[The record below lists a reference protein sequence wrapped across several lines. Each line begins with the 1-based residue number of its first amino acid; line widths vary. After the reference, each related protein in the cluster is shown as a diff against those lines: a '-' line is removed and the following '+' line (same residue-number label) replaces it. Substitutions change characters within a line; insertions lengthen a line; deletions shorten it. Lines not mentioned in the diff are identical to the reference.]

1 MWPKA
6 VLGAMMFLLILQS
19 NTSQGQ
25 GDGTTSSS
33 SSSSSSMSSTT
44 VTVTVT
50 STVTPNEISPTSV
63 MAMVVSSS
71 VPFGKD
77 EVGLT
82 ACYLIIRQTQRD
94 SDFPEPPREEKTG
107 SNYVV

>member
-50 STVTPNEISPTSV
+50 STVSPSEISPTSV
-63 MAMVVSSS
+63 MAMGVSSS

-77 EVGLT
+77 DVFNYKANT
-82 ACYLIIRQTQRD
+82 ARFRL
-94 SDFPEPPREEKTG
+94 S
-107 SNYVV
+107 

>member
-6 VLGAMMFLLILQS
+6 VLGAMMFLLTLQS

-25 GDGTTSSS
+25 GDGTTGSS
-33 SSSSSSMSSTT
+33 SSSSSSMSSST

-82 ACYLIIRQTQRD
+82 A
-94 SDFPEPPREEKTG
+94 S
-107 SNYVV
+107 V